1 MSHKSRLVSQVKFC
15 EDDLLGCSC
24 SDYYFNCADVCELLF
39 IKTVILARLLDCRQL
54 VTIIKIH
61 IQPYA
66 CKLGLMH
73 YKAMTGY

>member
-54 VTIIKIH
+54 S
-61 IQPYA
+61 
-66 CKLGLMH
+66 
-73 YKAMTGY
+73 